1 MDCLEFLRDASL
13 DWPVPGRS
21 IAGVAVVFAPG
32 CHPPG
37 RDPFRWPPSHAPPL
51 IAPVRVN
58 PFRNATQVNPLRCGS
73 ARISLRGAR
82 NPARIS
88 AGNQYDRWRAN
99 YQPRVRVGRGGG
111 LPVLMTSR
119 SSPVSLHHQQS
130 LTILH
135 HPGSCR
141 IIFKPSRG
149 RSISLRSISL
159 RSILGSILHRT
170 GHHVAIAWRSERHL
184 ADLFSNSS
192 LPRLHSILRVF
203 LNSFINFLFF
213 LF

>member
-1 MDCLEFLRDASL
+1 M
-13 DWPVPGRS
+13 
-21 IAGVAVVFAPG
+21 
-32 CHPPG
+32 
-37 RDPFRWPPSHAPPL
+37 
-51 IAPVRVN
+51 
-58 PFRNATQVNPLRCGS
+58 
-73 ARISLRGAR
+73 
-82 NPARIS
+82 
-88 AGNQYDRWRAN
+88 
-99 YQPRVRVGRGGG
+99 
-111 LPVLMTSR
+111 PVLMTSR

-170 GHHVAIAWRSERHL
+170 GHHVAIAWRAERHL

-213 LF
+213 FSKDNYLVEISIPIPFGTFSSGKRFPSSAYISAVCVCVSTVEN

>member
-1 MDCLEFLRDASL
+1 MEFLRDASL

-111 LPVLMTSR
+111 IARPDDV
-119 SSPVSLHHQQS
+119 
-130 LTILH
+130 TILPSIASSSAIPH
-135 HPGSCR
+135 DPASSWILQDHFQTEPGPEHQPQEHQPQEHPREHPSQNR
-141 IIFKPSRG
+141 PSRG
-149 RSISLRSISL
+149 NRMAIRATPCGSFLKFLASPPPFNPARIS
-159 RSILGSILHRT
+159 
-170 GHHVAIAWRSERHL
+170 
-184 ADLFSNSS
+184 
-192 LPRLHSILRVF
+192 
-203 LNSFINFLFF
+203 
-213 LF
+213 